1 MRIAALLLSLLV
13 GLSLAA
19 GCGDDDSGGDSGS
32 KTPRAAVEAYF
43 AAVATAD
50 GKRICA
56 TYSTK
61 YRDLSENDPD
71 NESGASCEQQA
82 EAYAKQARDEPS
94 RLLSVEESGN
104 RAVATVSCEDSTA
117 SDCSLPL
124 VREDGGWRID
134 GSPSP
139 ND

>member
-1 MRIAALLLSLLV
+1 MRIIALLLPLLV
-13 GLSLAA
+13 GLSLVV
-19 GCGDDDSGGDSGS
+19 GCGDDSEDGGGEKS
-32 KTPRAAVEAYF
+32 PRAAVDEYL
-43 AAVATAD
+43 AAIKATD

-56 TYSTK
+56 IYSSG

-71 NESGASCEQQA
+71 NESGASCERQA
-82 EAYAKQARDEPS
+82 EAFAKQARDEPHE
-94 RLLSVEESGN
+94 LLSVEESGE
-104 RAVATVSCEDSTA
+104 RGVAIVSCEDSTA